1 MAKKNADR
9 NQEIYAPR
17 SIWKHSQTIAREER
31 YEGGKRLRIPLNSK
45 KKPKPSRSSQ
55 TCPNCNGIQEKK
67 EMKKKKHKY
76 TSYEE
81 KTERFRDVGYLDH
94 SSLKCKTDTSALAR
108 TQENKFPK
116 RKSNWAYGHDLP
128 KLCQP

>member
-67 EMKKKKHKY
+67 EMKEKKNINIQVM
-76 TSYEE
+76 
-81 KTERFRDVGYLDH
+81 R
-94 SSLKCKTDTSALAR
+94 
-108 TQENKFPK
+108 
-116 RKSNWAYGHDLP
+116 RKQNASEMLGIWTIP
-128 KLCQP
+128 P